1 MKRLPKLA
9 YIFGQC
15 EIIALVRDDA
25 PMSRTLNHVPDEID
39 AMYETVAKDKDFV
52 LVHVL
57 VLGLEEPR
65 ASGGVNSAFISF
77 SFIRINFKLCNV

>member
-15 EIIALVRDDA
+15 EIVALVRDDA
-25 PMSRTLNHVPDEID
+25 PMPWTLNHMPDEID
-39 AMYETVAKDKDFV
+39 AMYETVAKDKDVV

-57 VLGLEEPR
+57 VLSLEEPR
-65 ASGGVNSAFISF
+65 ASGGGKQCFYFLFVHKNKF
-77 SFIRINFKLCNV
+77 

>member
-1 MKRLPKLA
+1 
-9 YIFGQC
+9 
-15 EIIALVRDDA
+15 
-25 PMSRTLNHVPDEID
+25 MSRTLNHVPDEID
-39 AMYETVAKDKDFV
+39 AMYETVAKDKDVV

-77 SFIRINFKLCNV
+77 SFIRINFKLRNV

>member
-1 MKRLPKLA
+1 MPW
-9 YIFGQC
+9 
-15 EIIALVRDDA
+15 
-25 PMSRTLNHVPDEID
+25 TLNHVPDEID
-39 AMYETVAKDKDFV
+39 AMYETVAKDKDVV

>member
-1 MKRLPKLA
+1 MKMLPKLA

-25 PMSRTLNHVPDEID
+25 PMARTLNHVPDEID
-39 AMYETVAKDKDFV
+39 AMYETVAKDKDVV

-65 ASGGVNSAFISF
+65 ASGGGKQCF
-77 SFIRINFKLCNV
+77 NFLFVHKKKV

>member
-1 MKRLPKLA
+1 MT
-9 YIFGQC
+9 
-15 EIIALVRDDA
+15 
-25 PMSRTLNHVPDEID
+25 RTLNHMPDEID
-39 AMYETVAKDKDFV
+39 AMYETVAKDKDVV

-57 VLGLEEPR
+57 VLSLEEPR

>member
-15 EIIALVRDDA
+15 EIIALVRYDE
-25 PMSRTLNHVPDEID
+25 PMSRTLKHVPDEID
-39 AMYETVAKDKDFV
+39 AMYETVAKEKDVV

-65 ASGGVNSAFISF
+65 ASGGCKQSF
-77 SFIRINFKLCNV
+77 YFLFVHKKKF

>member
-1 MKRLPKLA
+1 MT
-9 YIFGQC
+9 
-15 EIIALVRDDA
+15 
-25 PMSRTLNHVPDEID
+25 RTLNHVPDEID

-57 VLGLEEPR
+57 VLSLEEPR

-77 SFIRINFKLCNV
+77 SFIRIKFKLCDVY

>member
-1 MKRLPKLA
+1 
-9 YIFGQC
+9 
-15 EIIALVRDDA
+15 
-25 PMSRTLNHVPDEID
+25 MSRTLNHVPDEID
-39 AMYETVAKDKDFV
+39 SMYETVAKDKDVV

-65 ASGGVNSAFISF
+65 TSGGVNRAFISF